1 MNQDI
6 NSNPPIAVPST
17 EFGALLFAILPC
29 LRDTY
34 RPLASFAYHF
44 TELSKLKT
52 MPPIPSMTNI
62 TNLDALIQDRNIV
75 CQSLSFYGRVFRM
88 PLLSTLGTLLQGF
101 QFYQTYKDFLP
112 GLVSSFQ
119 GEGAPSGDSLSG
131 LFSMLG
137 SLSGKPFAGG
147 VPMDMF
153 SSFFSQSTGT
163 QEASPE
169 PAKDED
175 SAPTPEPEQTPND
188 ADTPSPVPEHRET
201 EQTEELSSEPAPDLY
216 DSLYEFLTPEQ
227 KKIYEQLMHTDNTP

>member
-44 TELSKLKT
+44 MELSKLKT
-52 MPPIPSMTNI
+52 MPSIPSMTNI

-119 GEGAPSGDSLSG
+119 GDGAPSGDSLSG

-137 SLSGKPFAGG
+137 SLSSNPFSGG
-147 VPMDMF
+147 NPLDMF
-153 SSFFSQSTGT
+153 SSFFSQNPGT
-163 QEASPE
+163 QEASSK

-175 SAPTPEPEQTPND
+175 SAPPPEPEQTPND
-188 ADTPSPVPEHRET
+188 ADTPSPISEHPKAT
-201 EQTEELSSEPAPDLY
+201 KTEELPSEPASDLY
-216 DSLYEFLTPEQ
+216 DSLYKFLTPEQ

>member
-29 LRDTY
+29 LRDAY

-75 CQSLSFYGRVFRM
+75 CQSLTFYGRVFRM

-101 QFYQTYKDFLP
+101 QFYQTYKDLLP
-112 GLVSSFQ
+112 GLFSSFQ
-119 GEGAPSGDSLSG
+119 GESTGSADTLSG

-137 SLSGKPFAGG
+137 SLSGNPFSGG
-147 VPMDMF
+147 NPMDMF
-153 SSFFSQSTGT
+153 SSAFSSFSGT
-163 QEASPE
+163 QTS
-169 PAKDED
+169 
-175 SAPTPEPEQTPND
+175 EPEQTKEETSTPPSEPEEETT
-188 ADTPSPVPEHRET
+188 DTDMPSPAPEPLT
-201 EQTEELSSEPAPDLY
+201 EAAAEPAPDLY